1 MPLPSFFQRFSRK
14 SSSGQGASDAVPL
27 TPSDVEATRA
37 RARRRLVGMVVLV
50 GAGVIGFPWLFE
62 TQPRSMSPD
71 VQIVQG
77 ASEGGD
83 VQISG
88 VAPARSPR
96 SVAGRVA
103 VSNIVEPSA
112 PTAVQEEPAPATAAG
127 QRRAEPVEQVVDE
140 PVPRAAASR
149 PAEAPK
155 AVAKPASKPVEKQ
168 ADKPAARPQVKDA
181 AKDSAKD
188 SAKDKAK
195 DAPKVAA
202 KDKDGSKPA
211 SGKDA
216 PKASAKEVAKA
227 PAKADKPADKPAD
240 KDKTSTRYVVQ
251 FGAFADVNTA
261 HEARMKVERLGLKTY
276 TQQVDT
282 PAGKRIRVRMGP
294 YADKAEADKAMATM
308 RKAGLTGAI
317 LTL

>member
-1 MPLPSFFQRFSRK
+1 MPLPSFLQRFRRK
-14 SSSGQGASDAVPL
+14 PSSGQGASDAVPL

-77 ASEGGD
+77 ANAAGGD

-88 VAPARSPR
+88 VAAPRSPR

-103 VSNIVEPSA
+103 VSNIVEP
-112 PTAVQEEPAPATAAG
+112 QAPASSQEDTAPAAG
-127 QRRAEPVEQVVDE
+127 QRRSEPVEQVVDE
-140 PVPRAAASR
+140 AAAPRVAASR
-149 PAEAPK
+149 SEPAK
-155 AVAKPASKPVEKQ
+155 VAAKQASKPAEKPVAKV
-168 ADKPAARPQVKDA
+168 ADKPAA
-181 AKDSAKD
+181 KDST
-188 SAKDKAK
+188 KDKAK
-195 DAPKVAA
+195 EPPKVAV
-202 KDKDGSKPA
+202 KDKDTAKPTA
-211 SGKDA
+211 AKDA
-216 PKASAKEVAKA
+216 AKA
-227 PAKADKPADKPAD
+227 PAKSDKPADKPAD
-240 KDKTSTRYVVQ
+240 KDKTPSRYVVQ

-261 HEARMKVERLGLKTY
+261 HQARMKVERLGLKTY

-294 YADKAEADKAMATM
+294 YADKTEADKAMATL
-308 RKAGLTGAI
+308 RKAGLSGAV

>member
-1 MPLPSFFQRFSRK
+1 MPLPSFLQRFRRK
-14 SSSGQGASDAVPL
+14 FSSGQGASDAVPL

-77 ASEGGD
+77 ASEAGGD

-88 VAPARSPR
+88 VAAPRSPR

-103 VSNIVEPSA
+103 VSGIVEP
-112 PTAVQEEPAPATAAG
+112 QAPASSQEDAAAG
-127 QRRAEPVEQVVDE
+127 QSRSEPVERGADE
-140 PVPRAAASR
+140 VSASARDAAPRSE
-149 PAEAPK
+149 PPK
-155 AVAKPASKPVEKQ
+155 VAAKPASKPAEKPV
-168 ADKPAARPQVKDA
+168 AKVVDKPAAKDV
-181 AKDSAKD
+181 
-188 SAKDKAK
+188 AKDKAK
-195 DAPKVAA
+195 DAPKVVA
-202 KDKDGSKPA
+202 KDKDAAKPA
-211 SGKDA
+211 PGKEA
-216 PKASAKEVAKA
+216 AKTPAKDVAKA
-227 PAKADKPADKPAD
+227 PAKSDKPADKPAD
-240 KDKTSTRYVVQ
+240 KDKTPTRYVVQ

-261 HEARMKVERLGLKTY
+261 HGARMKVERLGLKTY

-294 YADKAEADKAMATM
+294 YADKAEADKAMATL
-308 RKAGLTGAI
+308 RKAGLSGAV

>member
-1 MPLPSFFQRFSRK
+1 MPLPSFLQRFRRK

-50 GAGVIGFPWLFE
+50 GTGVIGFPWLFE

-88 VAPARSPR
+88 VASPRSPR

-103 VSNIVEPSA
+103 VSNIVEPQASA
-112 PTAVQEEPAPATAAG
+112 SAQEETAPATAAG
-127 QRRAEPVEQVVDE
+127 QRRSEPVEQVVDE
-140 PVPRAAASR
+140 PAPREAASR
-149 PAEAPK
+149 SAEVPK
-155 AVAKPASKPVEKQ
+155 VAVKPASKPV
-168 ADKPAARPQVKDA
+168 DKPASKPPVKETAKDA
-181 AKDSAKD
+181 GKESAKD
-188 SAKDKAK
+188 SVKDKAK
-195 DAPKVAA
+195 DAPKVLA
-202 KDKDGSKPA
+202 KDKDASKAPA
-211 SGKDA
+211 KD
-216 PKASAKEVAKA
+216 VAKA
-227 PAKADKPADKPAD
+227 PAKSDKPAD
-240 KDKTSTRYVVQ
+240 KDKTPTRYVVQ

>member
-1 MPLPSFFQRFSRK
+1 MPLPSFLQRFRRK

-77 ASEGGD
+77 ASEAGGD

-88 VAPARSPR
+88 VAAPRSPR

-103 VSNIVEPSA
+103 VSNIVEP
-112 PTAVQEEPAPATAAG
+112 QAPASSQDEAAPAAG
-127 QRRAEPVEQVVDE
+127 QRRSEPAEQVVDE
-140 PVPRAAASR
+140 PAAPREAASR
-149 PAEAPK
+149 SEPSK
-155 AVAKPASKPVEKQ
+155 VADKPASKP
-168 ADKPAARPQVKDA
+168 QVKDG
-181 AKDSAKD
+181 AKDG
-188 SAKDKAK
+188 AKDKAK
-195 DAPKVAA
+195 DAPKVVA
-202 KDKDGSKPA
+202 KDKDTTKPA
-211 SGKDA
+211 AGKDA
-216 PKASAKEVAKA
+216 ARTPAKDVAKA
-227 PAKADKPADKPAD
+227 PAKSDKPADKPAD
-240 KDKTSTRYVVQ
+240 KDKTPTRYVVQ

-294 YADKAEADKAMATM
+294 YADKAEADKAMATL
-308 RKAGLTGAI
+308 RKAGLSGAV

>member
-1 MPLPSFFQRFSRK
+1 MPLPSFLQRFRRK
-14 SSSGQGASDAVPL
+14 STSGQGASDAVPL

-77 ASEGGD
+77 ASEAGGD

-88 VAPARSPR
+88 VAAPRSPR

-103 VSNIVEPSA
+103 VSNIVEP
-112 PTAVQEEPAPATAAG
+112 QAPASSQEDAAPAAG
-127 QRRAEPVEQVVDE
+127 QRRSEPVEQVVDE
-140 PVPRAAASR
+140 AAAPRVAASR
-149 PAEAPK
+149 SE
-155 AVAKPASKPVEKQ
+155 PASKPAEKPV
-168 ADKPAARPQVKDA
+168 AKAVDKPAAKPPVKDA
-181 AKDSAKD
+181 NKDAG
-188 SAKDKAK
+188 KDKAK
-195 DAPKVAA
+195 EPPKAAA
-202 KDKDGSKPA
+202 KDTAKPTA
-211 SGKDA
+211 AKDA
-216 PKASAKEVAKA
+216 AKA
-227 PAKADKPADKPAD
+227 PAKSDKPADKPAD
-240 KDKTSTRYVVQ
+240 KDKTPTRYVVQ

-294 YADKAEADKAMATM
+294 YADKTEADKAMATL
-308 RKAGLTGAI
+308 RKAGLSGAV

>member
-1 MPLPSFFQRFSRK
+1 MPLPSFLQRFRRK
-14 SSSGQGASDAVPL
+14 FSSGQGASDAVPL

-77 ASEGGD
+77 ASEAGGD
-83 VQISG
+83 VQLSG
-88 VAPARSPR
+88 VAAPRSPR

-103 VSNIVEPSA
+103 VSGIVEP
-112 PTAVQEEPAPATAAG
+112 QAPASSQEDAAAAAG
-127 QRRAEPVEQVVDE
+127 QRRSEPVEKVVDE
-140 PVPRAAASR
+140 AAAPRVAASR
-149 PAEAPK
+149 SEPAKVA
-155 AVAKPASKPVEKQ
+155 AKPASKPAEKPV
-168 ADKPAARPQVKDA
+168 AKAVDKPASKPQVKD
-181 AKDSAKD
+181 
-188 SAKDKAK
+188 
-195 DAPKVAA
+195 
-202 KDKDGSKPA
+202 
-211 SGKDA
+211 
-216 PKASAKEVAKA
+216 VAKA
-227 PAKADKPADKPAD
+227 PAKSDKPAD
-240 KDKTSTRYVVQ
+240 KDKTPTRYVVQ

-261 HEARMKVERLGLKTY
+261 HGARMKVERLGLKTY

-294 YADKAEADKAMATM
+294 YADKTEADKAMATL
-308 RKAGLTGAI
+308 RKAGLSGAV

>member
-14 SSSGQGASDAVPL
+14 SSSGLGASDAVPL

-50 GAGVIGFPWLFE
+50 GAGVLGFPWLFE

-77 ASEGGD
+77 ASESGD

-88 VAPARSPR
+88 VTPARSPR

-103 VSNIVEPSA
+103 VSNIVEPQASA
-112 PTAVQEEPAPATAAG
+112 SAQDETPQPTAAG
-127 QRRAEPVEQVVDE
+127 QRRSEPVEQVVE
-140 PVPRAAASR
+140 
-149 PAEAPK
+149 
-155 AVAKPASKPVEKQ
+155 KPADKSAVKV
-168 ADKPAARPQVKDA
+168 ADKPAAKPPAKDA
-181 AKDSAKD
+181 GKDG
-188 SAKDKAK
+188 AKDKAK
-195 DAPKVAA
+195 EAPKVAGKE
-202 KDKDGSKPA
+202 KDK
-211 SGKDA
+211 
-216 PKASAKEVAKA
+216 ETAKA
-227 PAKADKPADKPAD
+227 PAKAEKPADKSAD
-240 KDKTSTRYVVQ
+240 KEKDKTPTRYVVQ
-251 FGAFADVNTA
+251 FGAFAEANSA

-294 YADKAEADKAMATM
+294 FADKAEADKAMATL
-308 RKAGLTGAI
+308 RKAGLSGAV

>member
-1 MPLPSFFQRFSRK
+1 MPLPSFLQRFRRK

-77 ASEGGD
+77 ASEAGGD

-88 VAPARSPR
+88 VAAPRSPR

-103 VSNIVEPSA
+103 VSNIVEPQA
-112 PTAVQEEPAPATAAG
+112 PASSQEETAPAAG
-127 QRRAEPVEQVVDE
+127 QRRSEPVEQVVDE
-140 PVPRAAASR
+140 PAAPRDAASR
-149 PAEAPK
+149 SEPSK
-155 AVAKPASKPVEKQ
+155 AAAKPADKPIAKV
-168 ADKPAARPQVKDA
+168 ADKPQVKDGV
-181 AKDSAKD
+181 KDG
-188 SAKDKAK
+188 AKDKAK
-195 DAPKVAA
+195 DAPKVMS
-202 KDKDGSKPA
+202 KDKDVAKTPA
-211 SGKDA
+211 KD
-216 PKASAKEVAKA
+216 VAKA
-227 PAKADKPADKPAD
+227 PAKSDKPADKPAD
-240 KDKTSTRYVVQ
+240 KDKTPTRYVVQ

-294 YADKAEADKAMATM
+294 YADKAEADKAMATL
-308 RKAGLTGAI
+308 RKAGLSGAV

>member
-1 MPLPSFFQRFSRK
+1 MPLPSFFQRFRRK

-88 VAPARSPR
+88 VAPVRSPR

-103 VSNIVEPSA
+103 VSSIVEPQAPASA
-112 PTAVQEEPAPATAAG
+112 QEETAPATAAG
-127 QRRAEPVEQVVDE
+127 QRRSEPVEQVVDE
-140 PVPRAAASR
+140 PAPREAASR
-149 PAEAPK
+149 SAEVPK
-155 AVAKPASKPVEKQ
+155 VAVKPASKP
-168 ADKPAARPQVKDA
+168 ADKPVAKLLDKPASKPPVKETAKDA
-181 AKDSAKD
+181 GKESAKD

-195 DAPKVAA
+195 DAPKVLA
-202 KDKDGSKPA
+202 KDKDA
-211 SGKDA
+211 S
-216 PKASAKEVAKA
+216 KA
-227 PAKADKPADKPAD
+227 PAKSDKPAD
-240 KDKTSTRYVVQ
+240 KDKTPTRYVVQ

-294 YADKAEADKAMATM
+294 YADKTEADKAMATL
-308 RKAGLTGAI
+308 RKAGLSGAV